1 MADSG
6 AKPQS
11 IGVPGPTVDPEV
23 ETLNF
28 HLYCRDFVMLNPPDW
43 EASISYPEP
52 QSNSRPGSP
61 QSSRPVSPDPGGPV
75 RRADA
80 PPPVF
85 LMGCCKMPS
94 GRDRLVSL
102 NLNKCLGWDDDRKV
116 FTSEYD
122 AHGIARGH
130 CWDCGYKEYF
140 SLTSIFSIGCKCS
153 TNTRDRTRWEVKEF
167 TQPGVIVYDESTGH
181 MGCHGYFGS
190 LLGPWTDD

>member
-1 MADSG
+1 MTLYPFGSKLVGMYWTLLIVSSYLSTLTAGGLPMADSG

-28 HLYCRDFVMLNPPDW
+28 HLYCRDFVMLNTPDW

-85 LMGCCKMPS
+85 LMGRCKMPS

-116 FTSEYD
+116 FTSEY
-122 AHGIARGH
+122 
-130 CWDCGYKEYF
+130 EYV
-140 SLTSIFSIGCKCS
+140 SI
-153 TNTRDRTRWEVKEF
+153 
-167 TQPGVIVYDESTGH
+167 
-181 MGCHGYFGS
+181 
-190 LLGPWTDD
+190 L